1 MVRRVIEKKWISID
15 REPLSI
21 ITVYE
26 NGICKQ
32 DIKQD
37 WNKRKS
43 GGVIVGDGQALT
55 FIQK

>member
-21 ITVYE
+21 ITIYE
-26 NGICKQ
+26 NGVSKQ
-32 DIKQD
+32 DIKHD
-37 WNKRKS
+37 WSKRKT
-43 GGVIVGDGQALT
+43 GGVIVGEGQALT

>member
-21 ITVYE
+21 ITIYE
-26 NGICKQ
+26 NGVSKQ

-37 WNKRKS
+37 WSKRKS
-43 GGVIVGDGQALT
+43 GGVIVGNGQALD
-55 FIQK
+55 FIEK